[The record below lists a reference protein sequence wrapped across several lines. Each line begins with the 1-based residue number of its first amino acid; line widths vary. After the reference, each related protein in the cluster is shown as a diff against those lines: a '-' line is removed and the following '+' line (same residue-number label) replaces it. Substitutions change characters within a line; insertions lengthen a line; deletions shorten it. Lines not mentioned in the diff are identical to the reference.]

1 MGKKYIV
8 ISGKKHFI
16 KDVDETA
23 DVADV
28 EDEEAEAD
36 DEVADDAADFDA
48 EEKKLAKNLAKKIVA
63 DLGLDQVSELSKT
76 VANLVKSQYPTD
88 AKLTKIL
95 NGKDYIRD
103 KDKLTPNEKIVG
115 FFHSLVT
122 GNEHAT
128 KALSEGT
135 AADGGYLF
143 PDEFLAEVIRDV
155 AELNVM
161 RSLVRIIPMRR
172 DVMKIPELLSGPD
185 VYWTAENAAKTT
197 TTAHFS
203 ERTLTV
209 KKMAAIIYASDELI
223 EDSSEIDI
231 VQLIIRMFA
240 EKIADRE
247 EQAIVVGNGTTQPTG
262 LETARSAGSIAAVA
276 ASTHDFDDIL
286 TLEYSLPAKYSNQ
299 AAFIANRNTIKELRK
314 LKDSQNRYQWQPSP
328 AAGQPATLNGKPVY
342 EVNYLPNG
350 TIYFGDFK
358 QGYFLGDRKQMTVK
372 ITQDSETAF
381 TKDQTAIRVVHRIA
395 GNVGNGAALRALTGF

>member
-8 ISGKKHFI
+8 KGGKKYYL
-16 KDVDETA
+16 KDEEVAETTE
-23 DVADV
+23 VE
-28 EDEEAEAD
+28 EDEEAEVEEEETTPED
-36 DEVADDAADFDA
+36 LSA
-48 EEKKLAKNLAKKIVA
+48 EAKNVAKQLLASI
-63 DLGLDQVSELSKT
+63 GLSDIKEL
-76 VANLVKSQYPTD
+76 KSNVDRLIRDKYTSD

-95 NGKDYIRD
+95 NGKDYLRE
-103 KDKLTPNEKIVG
+103 KDQLTAEQKIVG
-115 FFHSLVT
+115 FFHALVT

-143 PDEFLAEVIRDV
+143 PDEFLAEVIKDV

-161 RSLVRIIPMRR
+161 RNLVRIIPMRR

-223 EDSSEIDI
+223 EDSTEIDI
-231 VQLIIRMFA
+231 VNLIIRLFS
-240 EKIADRE
+240 ERIADKE
-247 EQAIVVGNGTTQPTG
+247 EEAIIAGNGTTQPTG
-262 LETARSAGSIAAVA
+262 LETARSAGTISAIAAV
-276 ASTHDFDDIL
+276 TQDYDDIL
-286 TLEYSLPAKYSNQ
+286 DLEHSLPAKYSNQ
-299 AAFIANRNTIKELRK
+299 AVFLANRNTIKELRK
-314 LKDSQNRYQWQPSP
+314 LKDTNGRYQWQPSP
-328 AAGQPATLNGKPVY
+328 AAGQPATLGGKPVY
-342 EVNYLPNG
+342 EVNYLGNG
-350 TIYFGDFK
+350 IVYFGDFK
-358 QGYFLGDRKQMTVK
+358 QGYFLGDRKMMTVK

-395 GNVGNGAALRALTGF
+395 GNVGNPRAIRALTGF

>member
-8 ISGKKHFI
+8 INGKKHFI
-16 KDVDETA
+16 KDADEVAETVDL
-23 DVADV
+23 
-28 EDEEAEAD
+28 EDEGAD
-36 DEVADDAADFDA
+36 EEVADDAADVDA
-48 EEKKLAKNLAKKIVA
+48 EEKKLAKGIAKQVMA
-63 DLGLDQVSELSKT
+63 NLGLESVKDLSDR
-76 VANLVKSQYPTD
+76 VDGLMKSQYPTD
-88 AKLTKIL
+88 SKLTKIL
-95 NGKDYIRD
+95 GGKDYIRE
-103 KDKLTPNEKIVG
+103 KDQLTANEKIVG
-115 FFHSLVT
+115 FFHALVT

-128 KALSEGT
+128 KALAEGV

-161 RSLVRIIPMRR
+161 RSLVRVIPMRR

-197 TTAHFS
+197 TTAHFN

-223 EDSSEIDI
+223 EDSTEIDI
-231 VQLIIRMFA
+231 VNLIIRIFA
-240 EKIADRE
+240 EKIADKE
-247 EQAIVVGNGTTQPTG
+247 EYAIVAGNGTTQPTG
-262 LETARSAGSIAAVA
+262 LETARAAGTISSVAAV
-276 ASTHDFDDIL
+276 THDFDDIL
-286 TLEYSLPAKYSNQ
+286 NLEYSLPAKYSVRGVF
-299 AAFIANRNTIKELRK
+299 AANRNTIKELRK
-314 LKDSQNRYQWQPSP
+314 LKDTQGRYQWQPSP
-328 AAGQPATLNGKPVY
+328 AAGMPATLGGKPIY
-342 EVNYLPNG
+342 EANYIPNG
-350 TIYFGDFK
+350 TIFFGDFS

-395 GNVGNGAALRALTGF
+395 GNVGNAAALRALTGF